1 VPSVRVSLS
10 YVDSGTR
17 VTEARDVTT
26 QTGEAYLTV
35 STDAAGRGD
44 LRIEISGVTDLAI
57 YQPADGQLTCPA
69 DQKDLSKCPYM
80 RMTALPS
87 RITVSLLP
95 EGSLELAGHP
105 QIEAFQRRQSLRI
118 NSLQKQNLQQQ
129 GEIKDLQAQA
139 DSLRQEVNVGL
150 EEWAKANGLELAD
163 VQKKVQEWAQS
174 TPFTIKP
181 DQEDRAANPRALL
194 KAAQCHHGY
203 SSDF

>member
-1 VPSVRVSLS
+1 
-10 YVDSGTR
+10 
-17 VTEARDVTT
+17 
-26 QTGEAYLTV
+26 
-35 STDAAGRGD
+35 
-44 LRIEISGVTDLAI
+44 
-57 YQPADGQLTCPA
+57 
-69 DQKDLSKCPYM
+69 M

-181 DQEDRAANPRALL
+181 DQEDSAANPRALL